1 MKKRYLIISADDF
14 GYCECVNDA
23 IVELFRAG
31 RITSSGILAPSR
43 LAKEACALAAREN
56 LSVGVHWT
64 LTNERDAGG
73 SWKPCAGAE
82 NVPSLAEGGVLPFGV
97 SALKKM
103 DPREVDLE
111 LDAQVRFLLQNGA
124 PVDHADSHC
133 GTLYGIGGRLF
144 FFNAFR
150 ACRRYKLPFRFA
162 TNDAFLARQFEK
174 QPDFA
179 LRTARKMITFCGKLY
194 GVSTVNDFFSEPHP
208 FSLIKD
214 ENELHAY
221 YEKQL
226 ETIVGERA
234 EIFFHPSLPDGDMER
249 NAEGWTKRV
258 WEYKYLRSG
267 KLLQKAEKLG
277 FTIASWREAFPR
289 LHREAAGKNQVI
301 EAR

>member
-1 MKKRYLIISADDF
+1 MKKRYLILSADDF

-23 IVELFRAG
+23 IVELFRAE
-31 RITSSGILAPSR
+31 RITSSGILAPAC

-64 LTNERDAGG
+64 LTNERDAGIT
-73 SWKPCAGAE
+73 WKPCAGAE
-82 NVPSLAEGGVLPFGV
+82 NVPSLAEDGFLPFDV

-103 DPREVDLE
+103 DSREVDLE

-124 PVDHADSHC
+124 PLDHADSHC

-150 ACRRYKLPFRFA
+150 ACRRYGFPFRFA
-162 TNDAFLARQFEK
+162 TSDTFLARQFEK
-174 QPDFA
+174 QPGFA
-179 LRTARKMITFCGKLY
+179 LRTARKLITFSGKLY
-194 GVSTVNDFFSEPHP
+194 GVRTVNDFFSEPHP

-214 ENELHAY
+214 EDELRAY
-221 YEKQL
+221 YERQL
-226 ETIVGERA
+226 ETIVGDRA

-249 NAEGWTKRV
+249 KAEGWTKRV

-277 FTIASWREAFPR
+277 FTVASWREAFPAR
-289 LHREAAGKNQVI
+289 RHFAADKNQVI

>member
-1 MKKRYLIISADDF
+1 
-14 GYCECVNDA
+14 
-23 IVELFRAG
+23 
-31 RITSSGILAPSR
+31 
-43 LAKEACALAAREN
+43 
-56 LSVGVHWT
+56 
-64 LTNERDAGG
+64 
-73 SWKPCAGAE
+73 
-82 NVPSLAEGGVLPFGV
+82 
-97 SALKKM
+97 M
-103 DPREVDLE
+103 DSREVDLD

-179 LRTARKMITFCGKLY
+179 LRTARKMITFCSKLY

-214 ENELHAY
+214 EDELRAY